1 MGASRDS
8 AKIREEFMMMKQDMK
23 MDTPV
28 RCGRCRE
35 SKNPNHFLGGRY
47 AQCVQCRGLSKGLL
61 CTSEHVTAASTP
73 RAITVH
79 NLALAKEAAIRLYV
93 STRRNSGPAANTRN
107 AMEIVPEFS
116 YEPLLPGHLE
126 MSPWLPYRVDPFW
139 SPPYSA
145 SFREEI
151 DASLDNMYRCRGS
164 LAPRMVGKC
173 ACCHGVCWDAYEPVT
188 EGDHTHAPS
197 ICAMCMAVALDD
209 ADPAEDLKCPIC
221 LAERREMWQSPAL
234 VFPFFRYNKERS
246 LIGRW
251 NDLY

>member
-28 RCGRCRE
+28 RCGRCQE

-107 AMEIVPEFS
+107 AMGIVPEFS

-126 MSPWLPYRVDPFW
+126 MSTWLPYRRTSSVP
-139 SPPYSA
+139 SA
-145 SFREEI
+145 S
-151 DASLDNMYRCRGS
+151 
-164 LAPRMVGKC
+164 V
-173 ACCHGVCWDAYEPVT
+173 
-188 EGDHTHAPS
+188 
-197 ICAMCMAVALDD
+197 
-209 ADPAEDLKCPIC
+209 
-221 LAERREMWQSPAL
+221 AERREMWQSPAL